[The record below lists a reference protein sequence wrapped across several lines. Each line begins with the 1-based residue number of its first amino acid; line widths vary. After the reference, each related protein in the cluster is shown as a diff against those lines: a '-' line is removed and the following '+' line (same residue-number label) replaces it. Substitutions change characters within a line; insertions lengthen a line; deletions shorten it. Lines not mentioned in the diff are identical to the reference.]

1 MNAMSL
7 WPQRPGFPGLI
18 ADPQSVPD
26 IREALQRLADDELGL
41 IWATNHARLGDP
53 TKADDTLRGLML
65 GLTLVRM
72 EIERRGTATP
82 QRS

>member
-1 MNAMSL
+1 MSL

-18 ADPQSVPD
+18 ADSQSVPD

-41 IWATNHARLGDP
+41 IWATNHTRLGDP
-53 TKADDTLRGLML
+53 TMSDDALRGLML

-72 EIERRGTATP
+72 EIKRRGTAAP
-82 QRS
+82 PRS